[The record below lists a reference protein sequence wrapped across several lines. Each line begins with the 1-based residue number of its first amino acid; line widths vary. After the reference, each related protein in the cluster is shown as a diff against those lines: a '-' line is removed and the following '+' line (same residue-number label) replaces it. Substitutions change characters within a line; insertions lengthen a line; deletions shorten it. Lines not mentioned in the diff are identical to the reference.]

1 MNDQSIEAK
10 ELLTQVENLGDLESL
25 VNKNFG
31 LESLN
36 AEDQFATETK
46 AESSQAE
53 GFRTS
58 LPLNKNEMRLL
69 SN

>member
-1 MNDQSIEAK
+1 MNEQSIEAK
-10 ELLTQVENLGDLESL
+10 ELLAQVENLGDLESL

-31 LESLN
+31 LQNLN

-53 GFRTS
+53 GFRIS
-58 LPLNKNEMRLL
+58 LPLNKNEMRFL
-69 SN
+69 NN